1 MFINLMWIHTSK
13 IISCLPSGTAL
24 DMIVTNGQQSAVMQK
39 PFNWQNP
46 A

>member
-1 MFINLMWIHTSK
+1 MNVMWIRTSK
-13 IISCLPSGTAL
+13 IISRFPSGTAL
-24 DMIVTNGQQSAVMQK
+24 DMIVTNGQQSAVMQQ